1 MLSYARNQR
10 SNVYQMVK
18 GYFTFVYNVAKR
30 CIDVL
35 HFMGLCVSYK
45 TIRVAL
51 KDNAK
56 EVELKIQD
64 MVWHNRFFISFDN
77 MNFYEHTRDQRLH
90 NKGHQ
95 LNYTAGYI
103 CLMDTGIDTQ
113 RIDGDAE
120 SLDGGAEAVSSNWKH
135 RYLDSNQVDLSAVLR
150 LEQEDFELADIE
162 FRHRTDSSKH
172 IISLI
177 LGRYFAKELKAQKVW
192 RNGKP

>member
-1 MLSYARNQR
+1 
-10 SNVYQMVK
+10 MVK
-18 GYFTFVYNVAKR
+18 GHFTFAYNVAKS
-30 CIDVL
+30 CVDVL
-35 HFMGLCVSYK
+35 YSMGLCVLYE

-51 KDNAK
+51 KENAK

-77 MNFYEHTRDQRLH
+77 MNFYEHTRYQRLH

-103 CLMDTGIDTQ
+103 CLMDTGVDRQ
-113 RIDGDAE
+113 SLDGDAE
-120 SLDGGAEAVSSNWKH
+120 SEAVSNNWKL
-135 RYLDSNQVDLSAVLR
+135 RYLDSNQVDLFAVLR
-150 LEQEDFELADIE
+150 LKQEDFELGDVE

-177 LGRYFAKELKAQKVW
+177 LGQYFAKELKAQKVW
-192 RNGKP
+192 RNGKL